1 MIDKFK
7 ILNKLIKKKYYI
19 LFFLITYFLFIFN
32 VNAANFNYAEF
43 NFDEFARENLGYW
56 TDQCAEGGESQDECA
71 EKIISTQKNYYTR
84 LYKILAAYQKKGFL
98 IDDNIIITT
107 TFFNL
112 NPDLFNDDGQNYDAL
127 YGLDNAAYNY
137 DEESNNQDY
146 EVDAIPS
153 KEFFEKETDTLDML
167 IRNMFS
173 YGSSCYAVYGD
184 VSQVQATDGSY
195 YDACLEGGTQLSIE
209 GETKCATKDSSDI
222 IGFIEYASL
231 KISGILEIFGIKSDI
246 AAECDN
252 KKSSYPGAEMKSV
265 PSEGKE
271 YNLDA
276 YWQFLE
282 TTNYFDKKEHLKD
295 FYGSVLAKTGESSM
309 KKLNSKQYDDNY
321 EEIVSIRKQIIEQ
334 IKSILDT
341 YGSKKRTAKLSNI
354 NNSLYWWPIGGSEI
368 TETNGAS
375 YAIGDPVSFNITSNY
390 GERIHPIS
398 KEKSFHYGIDIA
410 GGESGAINIVAS
422 RAGIVEKVISDCT
435 MADGLQC
442 GGKYGNYVVISHGD
456 GNYTYYAHLHDNSV
470 VVSEGQSVQQGQV
483 LGKMG
488 STGNSTGTHLHYEVR
503 IGADNPSSAVNS
515 LDYISAENPRQS
527 SVSSSDFL
535 SMLLCMEG
543 AGPDDGGDN
552 YKVYDDSKKGTGTL
566 TVGSGVTLINH
577 KDKFNKRGIDINDYM
592 YEGALIP
599 KSIVDDVKIEIITN
613 IYDNINS
620 EMNNKGISLTPY
632 QIDALVS
639 RQYNVGNINDFSE
652 YFKQYGNTQTLY
664 DVYMSKPTTAVGFE
678 GDVLKTRR
686 DREWNLFHSGTYFN
700 C

>member
-32 VNAANFNYAEF
+32 VNAAYFNYAEF

-368 TETNGAS
+368 TESNGVKF
-375 YAIGDPVSFNITSNY
+375 AIGEPVTYEITSQFGPRSGGNHH
-390 GERIHPIS
+390 GLDIG
-398 KEKSFHYGIDIA
+398 GI
-410 GGESGAINIVAS
+410 ESGTINVIAS
-422 RAGIVEKVISDCT
+422 RSGIVEEVVSNCTTAQGADC
-435 MADGLQC
+435 GV
-442 GGKYGNYVVISHGD
+442 YGNYVVLSHGN
-456 GNYTYYAHLHDNSV
+456 GIFTRYAHLHDGSV
-470 VVSEGQSVQQGQV
+470 EVIQGQSVEQGQV

-488 STGNSTGTHLHYEVR
+488 STGYSTGTHLHFEVMV
-503 IGADNPSSAVNS
+503 GSNS
-515 LDYISAENPRQS
+515 LDSTVNPLSYISSENPRS
-527 SVSSSDFL
+527 SFTTSGGVFKSYMDWEMITAINSKQYVLQHRSNVRTGAYGIREYDGMPMVAVAQNFGNVGDVIKITL
-535 SMLLCMEG
+535 SNG
-543 AGPDDGGDN
+543 NVFNAVIGDQ
-552 YKVYDDSKKGTGTL
+552 KAKQDVDKTGTH
-566 TVGSGVTLINH
+566 LI
-577 KDKFNKRGIDINDYM
+577 D
-592 YEGALIP
+592 
-599 KSIVDDVKIEIITN
+599 KSIVEMIVDTDYIPEEVLNRGSFDVISEYSGEVIN
-613 IYDNINS
+613 IS
-620 EMNNKGISLTPY
+620 VIS
-632 QIDALVS
+632 
-639 RQYNVGNINDFSE
+639 NVG
-652 YFKQYGNTQTLY
+652 
-664 DVYMSKPTTAVGFE
+664 V
-678 GDVLKTRR
+678 
-686 DREWNLFHSGTYFN
+686 
-700 C
+700 